1 MNRKKSYYSRAT
13 RLLALSSFALGAVA
27 CGGTIDF
34 KDKSALTIEGKG
46 PAKPKPK
53 EEKKK
58 RVEVKADKIE
68 ITEKIQF
75 AKAKAEILS
84 ASNELLDEIVATVK
98 ENPQIQKIAIEG
110 HTSSEGSADFNRKLS
125 QDRAQ
130 AVLDYLVSH
139 GIDKGRLEAKGYG
152 PDNPIAGNDTEEDRE
167 KNRRVEFNIKKQAA
181 AKK

>member
-1 MNRKKSYYSRAT
+1 MNRKTSYYGRAT

-46 PAKPKPK
+46 PEKPKPK
-53 EEKKK
+53 EKKK

-75 AKAKAEILS
+75 AKGKAEILS
-84 ASNELLDEIVATVK
+84 ESNELLDEIVATVK
-98 ENPQIQKIAIEG
+98 ENPQIEKIAIEG

-125 QDRAQ
+125 KDRAQ

-152 PDNPIAGNDTEEDRE
+152 PDKPIAGNDTEDDRE

-181 AKK
+181 KK